1 MSYEKRIFR
10 LGALLLLVLGAAAC
24 SPGGTGSS
32 AQPAGQPTPA
42 IQVDALPKNEA
53 GVPLVARVN
62 NIEITLPQYE
72 RMATRYQQSMVGAS
86 TPSAIVQTMIQ
97 QTLIEQ
103 AATQNGIVVSEEEVN
118 QELQGLVESS
128 GGADAWQTWLTQNN
142 YTEEELRA
150 TLRETLLTTRM
161 RDRVTGDLALPVRQV
176 HARHILVK
184 TQDEANQLLVRLR
197 NGEDFAAL
205 AAQYSLD
212 TSTSVNGG
220 DLGWF
225 TSEELLEPTLSQ
237 VAFQLQA
244 GQIAGPIQSSLGY
257 HIIQALES
265 EERVIDPEKR
275 AQLAQNR
282 FESWLNTL
290 TGTAT
295 IESYL

>member
-1 MSYEKRIFR
+1 MSYQKQLFR
-10 LGALLLLVLGAAAC
+10 VAALLLAVFGAAAC

-32 AQPAGQPTPA
+32 AQSAGQPTPA
-42 IQVDALPKNEA
+42 IQVDSLPKNEA
-53 GVPLVARVN
+53 GVPLIARVN

-72 RMATRYQQSMVGAS
+72 RMAERYQQSMMGAN
-86 TPSAIVQTMIQ
+86 TPRAIVQTMIQ

-103 AATQNGIVVSEEEVN
+103 AATQNGIVVTDEEVN
-118 QELQGLVESS
+118 QELQGLIDSS
-128 GGADAWQTWLTQNN
+128 GGADAWQNWLTQNR

-161 RDRVTGDLALPVRQV
+161 RDRVTGDLSNPVLQV

-184 TQDEANQLLVRLR
+184 TQDEANALLLRLR
-197 NGEDFAAL
+197 NGEDFAAV

-225 TSEELLEPTLSQ
+225 TSEELLEPTLAQ
-237 VAFQLQA
+237 VAFQLQP
-244 GQIAGPIQSSLGY
+244 GQIAGPIQTSLGY
-257 HIIQALES
+257 HVIQTLES
-265 EERVIDPEKR
+265 EERTIEPDKR

-295 IESYL
+295 IEEYL